1 MKKKRIQIKKQW
13 QIILNI
19 SMMTVILF
27 SINKTVSGY
36 KTTAHVSTL
45 NAIPI
50 LSIETATPSK
60 ELDFVDYGWAT
71 HSFDIV
77 NGKHDKSG
85 VFYVNEIDMEYYID
99 VVQDSGDLP
108 LNLKALYILNDDW
121 SLKGDAIP
129 YVEGKGYGP
138 FDLPYKID
146 DKTVL
151 NSFGYYE
158 SKYIKR
164 VHYMLVYTYG
174 TCDIGQQDCIVDA
187 NDAGKKY
194 KFHVEAKAYQKVN

>member
-108 LNLKALYILNDDW
+108 LNLKVQLNTR
-121 SLKGDAIP
+121 A
-129 YVEGKGYGP
+129 
-138 FDLPYKID
+138 
-146 DKTVL
+146 
-151 NSFGYYE
+151 
-158 SKYIKR
+158 R
-164 VHYMLVYTYG
+164 
-174 TCDIGQQDCIVDA
+174 
-187 NDAGKKY
+187 
-194 KFHVEAKAYQKVN
+194 